1 MATLNAA
8 LSIAKTALLANQ
20 KAISVASHNIANAD
34 TDGYSRQRV
43 EFVAMD
49 AVNIGGLLFGTGV
62 SIASVKRVYD
72 AFQAV
77 QLMDSYAQ
85 LARYESQES
94 VVKALESLMN
104 DLGGAGLMSKIDGL
118 FNAFQDLSNDPS
130 AYAERSILLATAATL
145 TDSFNNID
153 TYIKQDIA
161 DVNKRMS
168 TLVEELNTMASRV
181 ADLNRQIAL
190 VESDT
195 ANAND
200 LRDKRDLLLN
210 EIAAIVD
217 ITTIEEDT
225 GEVDVFLAGGSFLV
239 MGVDTGSV
247 TLSFNQDYP
256 VGYDLISNGVNITDR
271 ITGGKLK
278 GLMDGADYDREIL
291 DRLNLLSATM
301 TRDVNIQNRAG
312 YGLDASTNNDFFSA
326 NQVYTKALTS
336 NSGGA
341 IVTAATVTSLAG
353 LTLNDYAIRFFDS
366 SNYTVVNTTTGT
378 VAASGAYTSG
388 NAIAFDGL
396 SVTITD
402 GTGTPSGGDV
412 FVVSA
417 TKDAAKNMGV
427 AITDTD
433 KIAAAA
439 AAGTLPGDNTNALAL
454 AALKDSAAIGGSTF
468 VQYYTDMVT
477 DVGLVASS
485 TSANADARE
494 LIVEQMKLQR
504 ESTSGV
510 SIEEEAIMLVKL
522 QRAYQAAAQIL
533 RTVDEMFDTLFSIR

>member
-1 MATLNAA
+1 MASLNAI
-8 LSIAKTALLANQ
+8 LSIAKTALLSNQ
-20 KAISVASHNIANAD
+20 KAISVASQNIANAD

-43 EFVAMD
+43 QFVAMD

-62 SIASVKRVYD
+62 SVAGVERVYD

-77 QLMDSYAQ
+77 QLRDSYSQ
-85 LARYESQES
+85 FARYESKES

-104 DLGGAGLMSKIDGL
+104 DLGGAGLMSYIDGL
-118 FNAFQDLSNDPS
+118 FNAFQDLANDPS

-153 TYIKQDIA
+153 TYIKQDIV
-161 DVNKRMS
+161 DINKRMV
-168 TLVEELNTMASRV
+168 TLVDELNDMASRM

-195 ANAND
+195 ASAND
-200 LRDKRDLLLN
+200 LMDKRDLLLN
-210 EIAAIVD
+210 DIARIVD
-217 ITTIEEDT
+217 ITTLENDT
-225 GEVDVFLAGGSFLV
+225 GEIDVFLAGGSFLV
-239 MGVDTGSV
+239 MGVETGSV
-247 TLSFNQDYP
+247 TLSYNDDYP
-256 VGYDLISNGVNITDR
+256 AGYDLISNGVTMTDR

-278 GLMDGADYDREIL
+278 GLMEGADYNREIL

-312 YGLDASTNNDFFSA
+312 YGLDSSTNNDFFSA
-326 NQVYTKALTS
+326 PQVYTKALTS
-336 NSGGA
+336 NSGSA
-341 IVTAATVTSLAG
+341 AVTAATVTALAS
-353 LTLNDYAIRFFDS
+353 LTLNDYAIRFFDT

-378 VAASGAYTSG
+378 VATSGSYTSG
-388 NAIAFDGL
+388 NAITFDGL

-412 FVVSA
+412 FVVSV
-417 TKDAAKNMGV
+417 TKDAARNMGV

-454 AALKDSAAIGGSTF
+454 AALKDSTAISGATF
-468 VQYYTDMVT
+468 SKYYTNIVT
-477 DVGLVASS
+477 DIGLVASS
-485 TSANADARE
+485 ASANADARE
-494 LIVEQMKLQR
+494 MIVEQMETQR
-504 ESTSGV
+504 ESISGV

-522 QRAYQAAAQIL
+522 QRAYQASAQIL
-533 RTVDEMFDTLFSIR
+533 RTVDEMFDTLFRIR